1 MYFENTFIPN
11 FKEFVGNTTDFSRGG
26 SKMDN
31 YLYGYRVHKLDA
43 KSRIA
48 IPSHMRSRLG
58 EEFVASLGLGDFI
71 SLYPQDQWEE
81 LLNNVQNS
89 KLPTEKKKK
98 ISMYLVSS
106 ADKVNLDSQGRLLI
120 SERLKDKVALAGE
133 KEAVVF
139 GNINHIEIWNKAK
152 FEDQVASISKEE
164 VIDIMDELNG
174 IGI

>member
-1 MYFENTFIPN
+1 
-11 FKEFVGNTTDFSRGG
+11 
-26 SKMDN
+26 MDN

-81 LLNNVQNS
+81 LLTNVQNS
-89 KLPTEKKKK
+89 KIPTEKKKK

-106 ADKVNLDSQGRLLI
+106 ADKVSLDAQGRLLLND
-120 SERLKDKVALAGE
+120 RLKDKVSLAGE
-133 KEAVVF
+133 KEAIIF

-152 FEDQVASISKEE
+152 FEEQVASISQEE

>member
-1 MYFENTFIPN
+1 
-11 FKEFVGNTTDFSRGG
+11 
-26 SKMDN
+26 MDN

-120 SERLKDKVALAGE
+120 SERLKDKVAITGE

>member
-1 MYFENTFIPN
+1 
-11 FKEFVGNTTDFSRGG
+11 
-26 SKMDN
+26 MDN

-139 GNINHIEIWNKAK
+139 GNINHIEIWNKVK

>member
-1 MYFENTFIPN
+1 
-11 FKEFVGNTTDFSRGG
+11 
-26 SKMDN
+26 MDN

-106 ADKVNLDSQGRLLI
+106 ADKVSLDTQGRLLVGD
-120 SERLKDKVALAGE
+120 RLKEKVSLAGE
-133 KEAVVF
+133 NEAVVF

-152 FEDQVASISKEE
+152 FEEQVASISKEE

>member
-1 MYFENTFIPN
+1 
-11 FKEFVGNTTDFSRGG
+11 
-26 SKMDN
+26 MDN

-106 ADKVNLDSQGRLLI
+106 ADKVSLDTQGRLLVGD
-120 SERLKDKVALAGE
+120 RLKEKVSLAGE

-139 GNINHIEIWNKAK
+139 GNINHIEIWNKSK
-152 FEDQVASISKEE
+152 FEEQVASISKEE

>member
-1 MYFENTFIPN
+1 
-11 FKEFVGNTTDFSRGG
+11 
-26 SKMDN
+26 MDN

-81 LLNNVQNS
+81 LLSNVQNS

-133 KEAVVF
+133 KEAIVF

>member
-1 MYFENTFIPN
+1 
-11 FKEFVGNTTDFSRGG
+11 
-26 SKMDN
+26 MDN
-31 YLYGYRVHKLDA
+31 YLYGHRVHKIDA

-58 EEFVASLGLGDFI
+58 DEFIASLGLGDFI

-81 LLNNVQNS
+81 LLKNVQQS

-98 ISMYLVSS
+98 VSMYLVSS
-106 ADKVNLDSQGRLLI
+106 ADKVSLDTQGRLLI
-120 SERLKDKVALAGE
+120 NDRLKDKVCLTGE

-139 GNINHIEIWNKAK
+139 GNINHIEIWNKSM
-152 FEDQVASISKEE
+152 FEAQVESIGKDE

-174 IGI
+174 LGI

>member
-1 MYFENTFIPN
+1 
-11 FKEFVGNTTDFSRGG
+11 
-26 SKMDN
+26 MDN

-106 ADKVNLDSQGRLLI
+106 ADKVSLDAQGRLLVGD
-120 SERLKDKVALAGE
+120 RLKDKVALAGE

-139 GNINHIEIWNKAK
+139 GNINHIEIWNKTK
-152 FEDQVASISKEE
+152 FEEQVASISKEE

>member
-1 MYFENTFIPN
+1 
-11 FKEFVGNTTDFSRGG
+11 
-26 SKMDN
+26 MDN

-139 GNINHIEIWNKAK
+139 GNINHIEIWNKSK

>member
-1 MYFENTFIPN
+1 
-11 FKEFVGNTTDFSRGG
+11 
-26 SKMDN
+26 MDN

-152 FEDQVASISKEE
+152 FEDQVASISKEDLKKIAE
-164 VIDIMDELNG
+164 MKAPDLNAASVEAAMSMIAGTCRSMG
-174 IGI
+174 ITVEE

>member
-1 MYFENTFIPN
+1 
-11 FKEFVGNTTDFSRGG
+11 
-26 SKMDN
+26 MDN

-139 GNINHIEIWNKAK
+139 GNINHVEIWN
-152 FEDQVASISKEE
+152 
-164 VIDIMDELNG
+164 
-174 IGI
+174 

>member
-1 MYFENTFIPN
+1 
-11 FKEFVGNTTDFSRGG
+11 
-26 SKMDN
+26 MDN

-81 LLNNVQNS
+81 LLSNVQNS

>member
-1 MYFENTFIPN
+1 
-11 FKEFVGNTTDFSRGG
+11 
-26 SKMDN
+26 MDN

-43 KSRIA
+43 KSRVA

-81 LLNNVQNS
+81 LLNKVQNS
-89 KLPTEKKKK
+89 KLTTEKKKK

-139 GNINHIEIWNKAK
+139 GYINHIEIWNKAK
-152 FEDQVASISKEE
+152 FEDQVASVDREE

>member
-1 MYFENTFIPN
+1 
-11 FKEFVGNTTDFSRGG
+11 
-26 SKMDN
+26 MDN

-58 EEFVASLGLGDFI
+58 EEFIASLGLGDFI

>member
-1 MYFENTFIPN
+1 
-11 FKEFVGNTTDFSRGG
+11 
-26 SKMDN
+26 MDN

-106 ADKVNLDSQGRLLI
+106 ADKVTLDSQGRLLI
-120 SERLKDKVALAGE
+120 GERLKDKVALTGE

-139 GNINHIEIWNKAK
+139 GNINHIEIWNKTK
-152 FEDQVASISKEE
+152 FEDQVASISQEE

>member
-1 MYFENTFIPN
+1 
-11 FKEFVGNTTDFSRGG
+11 
-26 SKMDN
+26 MDN

-120 SERLKDKVALAGE
+120 SERLKDKVALVGE

>member
-1 MYFENTFIPN
+1 
-11 FKEFVGNTTDFSRGG
+11 
-26 SKMDN
+26 MDN

-89 KLPTEKKKK
+89 KLPKKRKRFLC
-98 ISMYLVSS
+98 ILF
-106 ADKVNLDSQGRLLI
+106 LRLT
-120 SERLKDKVALAGE
+120 R
-133 KEAVVF
+133 
-139 GNINHIEIWNKAK
+139 
-152 FEDQVASISKEE
+152 
-164 VIDIMDELNG
+164 
-174 IGI
+174 

>member
-1 MYFENTFIPN
+1 
-11 FKEFVGNTTDFSRGG
+11 
-26 SKMDN
+26 MDN

-106 ADKVNLDSQGRLLI
+106 ADKVSLDTQGRLLVGD
-120 SERLKDKVALAGE
+120 RLKEKVSLAGE

-139 GNINHIEIWNKAK
+139 GNINHIEIWNKTK
-152 FEDQVASISKEE
+152 FEEQVASISKEE

>member
-1 MYFENTFIPN
+1 
-11 FKEFVGNTTDFSRGG
+11 
-26 SKMDN
+26 MDN

-106 ADKVNLDSQGRLLI
+106 ADKVSLDTQGRLLVGD
-120 SERLKDKVALAGE
+120 RLKEKVSLAGE

-139 GNINHIEIWNKAK
+139 GNINHIEIWNKVK
-152 FEDQVASISKEE
+152 FEEQVASISKEE

>member
-1 MYFENTFIPN
+1 MIE
-11 FKEFVGNTTDFSRGG
+11 
-26 SKMDN
+26 
-31 YLYGYRVHKLDA
+31 LDEKIHQKTA
-43 KSRIA
+43 FTLAEVLITLGIIGIVAA
-48 IPSHMRSRLG
+48 ITMP
-58 EEFVASLGLGDFI
+58 I
-71 SLYPQDQWEE
+71 

-106 ADKVNLDSQGRLLI
+106 ADKVSLDTQGRLLVGD
-120 SERLKDKVALAGE
+120 RLKDKVSLAGE

-152 FEDQVASISKEE
+152 FEEQVASISKEE

>member
-1 MYFENTFIPN
+1 
-11 FKEFVGNTTDFSRGG
+11 
-26 SKMDN
+26 MDN

-139 GNINHIEIWNKAK
+139 GNINHIEIWNKTK

>member
-1 MYFENTFIPN
+1 
-11 FKEFVGNTTDFSRGG
+11 
-26 SKMDN
+26 MDN

-139 GNINHIEIWNKAK
+139 GNINHIEIWNKDK

>member
-1 MYFENTFIPN
+1 
-11 FKEFVGNTTDFSRGG
+11 
-26 SKMDN
+26 MDN

-89 KLPTEKKKK
+89 KIPTEKKKK

-139 GNINHIEIWNKAK
+139 GNINHIEIWNKTK

>member
-1 MYFENTFIPN
+1 
-11 FKEFVGNTTDFSRGG
+11 
-26 SKMDN
+26 MDN

-43 KSRIA
+43 QSRIA

>member
-1 MYFENTFIPN
+1 
-11 FKEFVGNTTDFSRGG
+11 
-26 SKMDN
+26 MDN
-31 YLYGYRVHKLDA
+31 YLYGHRVHKLDA

-58 EEFVASLGLGDFI
+58 DEFIASLGLGDFI

-81 LLNNVQNS
+81 LLKNVQQS

-98 ISMYLVSS
+98 VSMYLVSS
-106 ADKVNLDSQGRLLI
+106 ADKVSLDTQGRLLI
-120 SERLKDKVALAGE
+120 NDRLKDKVSLAGE

-139 GNINHIEIWNKAK
+139 GNINHIEIWNKSM
-152 FEDQVASISKEE
+152 FEAQVESIGKDE

-174 IGI
+174 LGI

>member
-1 MYFENTFIPN
+1 
-11 FKEFVGNTTDFSRGG
+11 
-26 SKMDN
+26 MDN

-106 ADKVNLDSQGRLLI
+106 AGKVSLDTQGRLLVGD
-120 SERLKDKVALAGE
+120 RLKEKVSLAGE

-152 FEDQVASISKEE
+152 FEEQVASISKEE